1 MSCDLLITYFCEDR
15 RGSLAKELEINTP
28 VIVGRGPGH
37 GGIRLYEA
45 EWHISRAS
53 VEIELT
59 KEGVRVKNLNALDTT
74 TVEVGALR
82 LPSQRLPRL
91 ETRII
96 PDDGEI
102 VIESSHRLLFEIK
115 TKLDFSEID
124 DVKGPDTLKGI
135 QHLVFDD
142 LYPTYKE
149 LCAAL
154 VVSWFKRDL
163 NGISPRTTPTN
174 QQLAVLL
181 DCGTV
186 RAAAKRI
193 EHTKERIDLDLGKE
207 FFGQDSKQQM
217 ADWIIEND
225 FVSLENVE
233 ALPGLKE
240 FVND

>member
-1 MSCDLLITYFCEDR
+1 V
-15 RGSLAKELEINTP
+15 KELEIDTP

-45 EWHISRAS
+45 ELHISRAS

-59 KEGVRVKNLNALDTT
+59 SEGVRVKNLNALDTT

-96 PDDGEI
+96 PVDGEI

-135 QHLVFDD
+135 EHLVFED

-154 VVSWFKRDL
+154 VVSWFIRDL
-163 NGISPRTTPTN
+163 NGINPRTTPTTA
-174 QQLAVLL
+174 QLKVLL
-181 DCGTV
+181 DCTSV
-186 RAAAKRI
+186 RAASRRL
-193 EHTKERIDLDLGKE
+193 EHAKERIYADLNEE
-207 FFGQDSKQQM
+207 FVGQDSKQQM
-217 ADWIIEND
+217 ADWIIE
-225 FVSLENVE
+225 
-233 ALPGLKE
+233 
-240 FVND
+240 